1 MEVLFELLFAL
12 IECLVEMMCMGAKG
26 RWVLLVLLSIVAVIC
41 FGVWTYTYK

>member
-26 RWVLLVLLSIVAVIC
+26 RWILFILLTIIAVIG
-41 FGVWTYTYK
+41 FGVWTLSYK